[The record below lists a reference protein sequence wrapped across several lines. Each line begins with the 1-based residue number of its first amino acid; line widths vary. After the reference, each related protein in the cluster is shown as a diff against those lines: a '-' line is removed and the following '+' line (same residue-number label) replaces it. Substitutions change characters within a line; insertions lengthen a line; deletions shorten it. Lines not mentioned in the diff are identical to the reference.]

1 MILFS
6 RNVRENPQLKESF
19 FELAKEVFGIRFDL
33 WEKTGGWTRAYIPY
47 CFHEDGQVLANAS
60 VNLMKLTVEG
70 KIYDAVQIGT
80 VMTRK
85 EYRGQGLSEKLLRK
99 ILSDF
104 EGKTELIYLFA
115 DEDAVSLYQ
124 RVGFESRNT
133 VRHFLHAEDYSEE
146 GNQLLPVEKNIE
158 ELMAL
163 KNASVPLTDRLW
175 NKEDRHILPF
185 YYVHGFQDMIVEP
198 IKDVTILAETEGD
211 TFHLYDVL
219 SPHRVSLTEVL
230 QSVVP
235 PSALRIELHF
245 TPQEMLPGLYTE
257 PDPDNGF
264 MIHKSSSAVMPNN
277 LTYPTIITA

>member
-1 MILFS
+1 MMQFDC
-6 RNVRENPQLKESF
+6 NVRENLKLKESF

-33 WEKTGGWTRAYIPY
+33 WEQTGGWTSAYIPY
-47 CFHEDGQVLANAS
+47 CFHEDGQILANAS
-60 VNLMKLTVEG
+60 VNLMKLTVAG

-85 EYRGQGLSEKLLRK
+85 EHRGQGLSEKLLRK
-99 ILSDF
+99 ILADF
-104 EGKTELIYLFA
+104 EGKSDLLYLLA
-115 DEDAVSLYQ
+115 DEDAMSLYQ

-133 VRHFLHAEDYSEE
+133 VRHFLPAEDYWKE
-146 GNQLLPVEKNIE
+146 GNQAFTVKKTAE
-158 ELMAL
+158 ELMTL
-163 KNASVPLTDRLW
+163 KKASVPVTDRLW
-175 NKEDRHILPF
+175 SKEDRHILPF

-198 IKDVTILAETEGD
+198 IKDVTILAEMEGD

-257 PDPDNGF
+257 PDPDSGF
-264 MIHKSSSAVMPNN
+264 MIHSSSQVDIPYSS
-277 LTYPTIITA
+277 TYPKIISA